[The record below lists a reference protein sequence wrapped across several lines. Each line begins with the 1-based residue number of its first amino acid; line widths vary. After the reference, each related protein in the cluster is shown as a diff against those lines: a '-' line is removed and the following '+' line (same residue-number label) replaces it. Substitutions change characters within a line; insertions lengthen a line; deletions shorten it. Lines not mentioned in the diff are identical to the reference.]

1 MFFAWSCSKEDA
13 LRLGR
18 SVVFSLSYHL
28 VFITKYRKNA
38 IGTERVRKGLRQPF
52 ASVCTDFGGALREC
66 DGADDPVHLLMDLP
80 PKIAPAIMVNSLKG
94 VSARMLRA
102 ANYPE
107 VRKKLWGVHFSSQS
121 YFVATTGGVT
131 LDMVRAYLQ
140 NQRQGGDSS
149 QP

>member
-1 MFFAWSCSKEDA
+1 MNDE
-13 LRLGR
+13 LRRGR

-38 IGTERVRKGLRQPF
+38 IGTERVRECLRQAF
-52 ASVCTDFGGALREC
+52 ASVCNDFGGVLREC
-66 DGADDPVHLLMDLP
+66 DGEDDHVHLLVDMP
-80 PKIAPAIMVNSLKG
+80 PKIAPSIMVNSLKG

-107 VRKKLWGVHFSSQS
+107 VRKKLWGEHFWSPS
-121 YFVATTGGVT
+121 YFVASTGGVT
-131 LDMVRAYLQ
+131 LDKVRAYIQ